1 MNSRPPTDKT
11 KYAQVASA
19 LARTELA
26 RERSGLAVLLCISVL
41 LRRMWPLNRASEVI
55 ALIFIAIGGV
65 AWSLGLE
72 VSRRKAHRTPSTP
85 MSETTAR
92 LLSLSRGC
100 ACLRG
105 HHLGVLPTSLSP
117 PPRNRTSCEISAFV
131 EAEQSLVKRSRGGGT
146 YVGALPAVVSPLN
159 PFPARSTHYVCRTE
173 QLPYLPRS

>member
-1 MNSRPPTDKT
+1 MTTAMNSRPPTDKT

-92 LLSLSRGC
+92 LLSLSAVAL
-100 ACLRG
+100 ACG
-105 HHLGVLPTSLSP
+105 AIILGFF
-117 PPRNRTSCEISAFV
+117 PPR
-131 EAEQSLVKRSRGGGT
+131 
-146 YVGALPAVVSPLN
+146 
-159 PFPARSTHYVCRTE
+159 
-173 QLPYLPRS
+173 